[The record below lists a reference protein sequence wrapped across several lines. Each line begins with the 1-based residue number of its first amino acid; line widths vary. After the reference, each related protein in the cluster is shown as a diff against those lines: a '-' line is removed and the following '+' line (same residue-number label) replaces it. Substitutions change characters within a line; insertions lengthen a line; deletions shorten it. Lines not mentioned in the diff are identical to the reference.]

1 MISDLKIS
9 DLGISEVATIL
20 AGLRLLQDELI
31 ESGIEAV
38 KYSLPQFNDVA
49 PMNVDS
55 IDLLCEKINCP

>member
-38 KYSLPQFNDVA
+38 KHSLPQFNDVA